1 MDDEAAEGRRARMHE
16 PSSGLKGASETLRK
30 APAMK
35 QTLTLR
41 HLGPGT
47 ATAQPD
53 KPEPRAER

>member
-1 MDDEAAEGRRARMHE
+1 MHE